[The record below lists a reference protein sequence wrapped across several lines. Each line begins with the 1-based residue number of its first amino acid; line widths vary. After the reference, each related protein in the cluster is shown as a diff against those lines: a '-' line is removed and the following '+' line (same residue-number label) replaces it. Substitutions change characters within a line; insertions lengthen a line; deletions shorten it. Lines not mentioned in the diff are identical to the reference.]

1 MKKTISNLK
10 YKWWF
15 KLLSKPDIY
24 LKGLL
29 INSLYIG
36 IISAIILIVF
46 QKYAEI
52 HQQTIP
58 PTFHSILGL
67 VLGLLLVFRTNTA
80 YDRWWNA
87 RAYFAKIEAYYIYIA
102 SKIKIKENEVE
113 AKRIIKEIL
122 IPTLSHL
129 EHFLVENHDVK
140 VKQKFLDVF
149 YKLQR
154 LNNDREYD
162 FDTTLKE
169 ILDMFTS
176 LERIRDTPIPM
187 AYSLHIKVSI
197 FIYFLS
203 LPFGV
208 LYETG
213 YWSIL
218 LVMILYYIVAGIEIV
233 SNEIENPFYGDPND
247 LPVKFFL
254 DNLKEEL
261 LRKSEN

>member
-1 MKKTISNLK
+1 MNISTLK

-24 LKGLL
+24 LKALL

-36 IISAIILIVF
+36 IITAIIFLIF
-46 QKYAEI
+46 QNYAEI

-80 YDRWWNA
+80 YDRWWSA
-87 RAYFAKIEAYYIYIA
+87 RGYFAKIEAYYIYIS
-102 SKIKIKENEVE
+102 SKIKIKENEKD
-113 AKRIIKEIL
+113 AKRIIKELL
-122 IPTLSHL
+122 IPSLSHL
-129 EHFLVENHDVK
+129 EHFLVEDHDLR
-140 VKQKFLDVF
+140 VKQKFLDIF
-149 YKLQR
+149 YKLQK
-154 LNNDREYD
+154 LNEEKEYELD
-162 FDTTLKE
+162 ATLKE
-169 ILDMFTS
+169 IIDTFTS
-176 LERIRDTPIPM
+176 LERIRDTPIPI

-203 LPFGV
+203 LPFGI

-261 LRKSEN
+261 VREPS